1 LFKIVVYE
9 NKSDVKSEQSLID
22 ISSSDFINFYPSR
35 FSQIRSKD
43 SSTYA
48 VEFNDGT
55 LSEVI
60 LPDPVID
67 TFDLAS

>member
-1 LFKIVVYE
+1 VE
-9 NKSDVKSEQSLID
+9 SDRSLTD
-22 ISSSDFINFYPSR
+22 ISSSDFINFYLSR
-35 FSQIRSKD
+35 FSQKVSNV

-55 LSEVI
+55 LSEVS

-67 TFDLAS
+67 TFDFCESV